1 MTDTKSQNGAAAPTK
16 GEAGFRAQAALV
28 LGLISF
34 GFGLGFLS
42 GIPAWIMGR
51 NELAAIKAGLAP
63 EGGRGPARAGM
74 WLGGISTVLSGL
86 ALFGL
91 FLMLMAGAR

>member
-1 MTDTKSQNGAAAPTK
+1 MTDNNLPDAGAARTK
-16 GEAGFRAQAALV
+16 GQASFRAQAALV

-51 NELAAIKAGLAP
+51 NELAAIKAGRAP
-63 EGGRGPARAGM
+63 EAGRLLARIGM
-74 WLGGISTVLSGL
+74 WLGGISTVLFGL

-91 FLMLMAGAR
+91 FLMLMAGSR

>member
-1 MTDTKSQNGAAAPTK
+1 MTDTNTGNAAART
-16 GEAGFRAQAALV
+16 GEASLRAQAALV

-42 GIPAWIMGR
+42 GIPAWILGR

-63 EGGRGPARAGM
+63 EAGRWMARTGM
-74 WLGGISTVLSGL
+74 WLGGISTVLFGL

-91 FLMLMAGAR
+91 FLMLMAGSRQ

>member
-1 MTDTKSQNGAAAPTK
+1 MTDTNSDNAAAARTR
-16 GEAGFRAQAALV
+16 GEASFRAQASLV

-63 EGGRGPARAGM
+63 EGGRGLARAGL

-91 FLMLMAGAR
+91 FLMLMAGSR